1 MADLITRLL
10 LNTQQFD
17 NNLGRSSK
25 QIQEFQQKITGF
37 SSSAISGLTKFAG
50 AIGLTVTAGEAFKK
64 IIASSQTTA
73 DEYDKVMRSATN
85 TVDNF
90 FTSISTGDFTY
101 FNQGLTDIISKARET
116 QAALDQLG
124 NTTMSYGYFSSIYS
138 ADFASALQ
146 TAKDKTVSQTDR
158 DSAKQTAESIIG
170 KQTEITDELVSIV
183 DNAVANMVTEST
195 TLKAADFSRIDLNDI
210 LYLDVS
216 SSGGDRKAELE
227 KQYKEYTKLYNQ
239 IRQKYSNT
247 ETVGFGMNVH
257 TVTSYDENKI
267 KEAMKPINE
276 QYKQAILYNEILVR
290 KSDDWLQNIIN
301 TAMQADQAK
310 RNLASM
316 KQQMNEINNQSVTT
330 TNTKSVPVIGSIAEL
345 EANISNL
352 KLQYKNAADDGT
364 RAGLNT
370 AIKYAETQLK
380 MMQLRAAKM
389 ELLSGG
395 SLTAGS
401 NNALDTSDLNAFRN
415 IEPASIVKVD
425 TATLDYINTMATL
438 VNNISGA
445 TDNATASWLQYS
457 ANIISGVAAM
467 LPAMASLFGIT
478 SALGIAEQSKL
489 M

>member
-1 MADLITRLL
+1 
-10 LNTQQFD
+10 
-17 NNLGRSSK
+17 
-25 QIQEFQQKITGF
+25 
-37 SSSAISGLTKFAG
+37 
-50 AIGLTVTAGEAFKK
+50 
-64 IIASSQTTA
+64 
-73 DEYDKVMRSATN
+73 
-85 TVDNF
+85 
-90 FTSISTGDFTY
+90 
-101 FNQGLTDIISKARET
+101 
-116 QAALDQLG
+116 
-124 NTTMSYGYFSSIYS
+124 
-138 ADFASALQ
+138 
-146 TAKDKTVSQTDR
+146 
-158 DSAKQTAESIIG
+158 
-170 KQTEITDELVSIV
+170 
-183 DNAVANMVTEST
+183 
-195 TLKAADFSRIDLNDI
+195 
-210 LYLDVS
+210 
-216 SSGGDRKAELE
+216 
-227 KQYKEYTKLYNQ
+227 
-239 IRQKYSNT
+239 
-247 ETVGFGMNVH
+247 
-257 TVTSYDENKI
+257 
-267 KEAMKPINE
+267 MKPIND

-345 EANISNL
+345 EANISSL

-457 ANIISGVAAM
+457 ANIISSVASM